1 MDVYTYTSGWFG
13 RVRAGQDERMNERD
27 DDDGRGWGAVPGR
40 ESHESDE
47 TLTEEERGEEP
58 SPPEYVPPVEPPP
71 SR

>member
-1 MDVYTYTSGWFG
+1 M
-13 RVRAGQDERMNERD
+13 REREDEDE
-27 DDDGRGWGAVPGR
+27 GGWGAVPGK

-58 SPPEYVPPVEPPP
+58 QPPEYVPPVEPPP

>member
-1 MDVYTYTSGWFG
+1 VYTYTRGWFV
-13 RVRAGQDERMNERD
+13 RVRDGQDGTMSERED
-27 DDDGRGWGAVPGR
+27 DDEGGWGAVPGR

-58 SPPEYVPPVEPPP
+58 QPPEYVPPVEPPP